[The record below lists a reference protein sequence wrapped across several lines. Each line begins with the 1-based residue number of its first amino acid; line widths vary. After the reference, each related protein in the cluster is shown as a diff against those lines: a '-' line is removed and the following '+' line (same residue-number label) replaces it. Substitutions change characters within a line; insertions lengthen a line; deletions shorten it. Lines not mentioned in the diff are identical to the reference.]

1 MKPFTMTWEKW
12 KGLMLNELSQT
23 KIPNT
28 IQLHSHVN
36 FKKPDKLAKGQRGD
50 ERSKQKNTLLTTEN
64 KLINTRGR

>member
-1 MKPFTMTWEKW
+1 M
-12 KGLMLNELSQT
+12 NSVSQRK

-36 FKKPDKLAKGQRGD
+36 FKKPDKLAKGHRGD
-50 ERSKQKNTLLTTEN
+50 ERSKQKNTFLTTEY